1 MRVEQAVK
9 GFIVRQVH
17 EGKTKKQQDM
27 LVLRAGQ
34 DEFAPGPDGTRQKTG
49 TEYFNLL
56 FFGKAAQVA
65 KEKYRPGD
73 RFIGGGY
80 EKQPRTWTRQ
90 DGTEE
95 VVREFVVRH
104 PGHNML
110 ESQYSVHR
118 EAAQK
123 EAGPSALQRETMAA
137 DPVDVAGA
145 EHEVGAPSEASPEA
159 RTTESVTGPADVR
172 SSPHLEDPERSP
184 AVSGVQQPGADQS
197 SAAAGWD
204 HVFEPEPANR
214 RL

>member
-34 DEFAPGPDGTRQKTG
+34 DEFATGPDGTRQKTG
-49 TEYFNLL
+49 TDYFNLL

-73 RFIGGGY
+73 RFVGGGY

-118 EAAQK
+118 EPAQK
-123 EAGPSALQRETMAA
+123 EAGPSAVQREMMAA
-137 DPVDVAGA
+137 EPLRTAGP
-145 EHEVGAPSEASPEA
+145 EHEFGASPEA
-159 RTTESVTGPADVR
+159 SPGSRTTEAVTGTADARTSR
-172 SSPHLEDPERSP
+172 SFEDPERSQ
-184 AVSGVQQPGADQS
+184 AVSGVQQPGADQGS
-197 SAAAGWD
+197 AAGWD
-204 HVFEPEPANR
+204 HTFEPEPANR
-214 RL
+214 GL